1 MESKISVWV
10 GRRFYWWAALACGL
24 IAVGGFAQSYYLKT
38 LFETPA
44 LPTALHLHG
53 IIMSAWCLLFAVQ
66 TLLVATHRVQVH
78 RRLGIFGAVIAVLVV
93 VGMEWWLPFVAR
105 VFS

>member
-1 MESKISVWV
+1 MESKVSVWV
-10 GRRFYWWAALACGL
+10 GRRFYLWAALACGL

-53 IIMSAWCLLFAVQ
+53 IV
-66 TLLVATHRVQVH
+66 
-78 RRLGIFGAVIAVLVV
+78 LGSFHLIYWAL
-93 VGMEWWLPFVAR
+93 GMDWWLPFVAR